1 MMHSQTSELA
11 ESLVSEQDSQR
22 SGGASLLQRIQL
34 QRQREQ
40 QMPPASTIQVPQYQP
55 EAPVE
60 NFAGGG
66 RDPEANGNFWSNAW
80 SNVQTSMESGMAG
93 IPPESQHQALLASD
107 NDNHNYTMSGYFMT
121 FVRDVYG
128 AFLGLPV
135 YGRGIVIAFLL
146 IVALRLL

>member
-11 ESLVSEQDSQR
+11 ESLVNSGEQDSQR

-34 QRQREQ
+34 QRQRE

-66 RDPEANGNFWSNAW
+66 REANGNFWSNAW